1 MLAKTEGRRRRRQQR
16 MRWLDGITDSKDMSL
31 SKLRKIVKDREAWN
45 AAAQHNLTME
55 QQKQEIYSQHQ
66 IVTCWGHRRKQN
78 LTRLSVFI
86 GLTFQQSH
94 SIIKEVKDTRDWYSQ
109 PPSLAT
115 WAYDS
120 VLVKWDS
127 TKVF

>member
-1 MLAKTEGRRRRRQQR
+1 

-66 IVTCWGHRRKQN
+66 IVMCWGHRRKQN